1 MSITIQPTHPD
12 FVAEISGVDLARSLA
27 AADRDAIE
35 DAINRYAVVV
45 FRGQALTDEQQVAF
59 ARHFGPIQPAAQKA
73 RHTGVKHRLRGN
85 DIADISNL
93 DGDSRVLEANSKR
106 RLDWLANRLW
116 HTDASFRA
124 VPGALSMLYAHVV
137 PDDGGDTQFADLR
150 AAYDALPE
158 TTRSQIED
166 LVAEH
171 SIFHS
176 RGQLSVTAYTPEE
189 LASLP
194 PVPQRVVRRH
204 AGSGRKTLYIASHA
218 SHVIGMP
225 IADGRLLLMDLM
237 EHATQPRFVHSH
249 RWRVGDLVIWDNR
262 CTMHR
267 ARPFDT
273 TKVRDLRRVTTRDVA
288 STLEQGAS
296 PRCNPAQLTASAPTS
311 PETATASRSLH
322 INSD

>member
-1 MSITIQPTHPD
+1 MSITVKPVTPH
-12 FVAEISGVDLARSLA
+12 FVVEISGLDLAQPLKP
-27 AADRDAIE
+27 ADRDAVE
-35 DAINRYAVVV
+35 AAINRYAIVV
-45 FRGQALTDEQQVAF
+45 FHDQKLTDDQQIDF
-59 ARHFGPIQPAAQKA
+59 ARQFGPIHSPAQKA
-73 RHTGVKHRLRGN
+73 RHTGIKHRIASN

-93 DGDSRVLEANSKR
+93 DGDGKVLEANSKR

-137 PDDGGDTQFADLR
+137 PDEGGNTEFADLR
-150 AAYDALPE
+150 AAYDALPLK
-158 TTRSQIED
+158 TREQIEG

-171 SIFHS
+171 SIWHS
-176 RGQLSVTAYTPEE
+176 RGQLAVTNYTPEE

-194 PVPQRVVRRH
+194 PVPQRVVRTH
-204 AGSGRKTLYIASHA
+204 PGSGRKTLYLAAHA
-218 SHVIGMP
+218 SHILGKPV
-225 IADGRLLLMDLM
+225 ADGRLILMDLT

-249 RWRVGDLVIWDNR
+249 AWQQGDLVIWDNR

-288 STLEQGAS
+288 STLEQ
-296 PRCNPAQLTASAPTS
+296 
-311 PETATASRSLH
+311 AT
-322 INSD
+322 